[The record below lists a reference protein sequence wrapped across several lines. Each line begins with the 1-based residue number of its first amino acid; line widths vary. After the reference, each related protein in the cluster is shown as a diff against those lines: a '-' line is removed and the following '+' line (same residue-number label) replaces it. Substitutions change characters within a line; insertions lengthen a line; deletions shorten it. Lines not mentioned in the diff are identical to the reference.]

1 MKDMIYIDLDNVYGN
16 MKCRND
22 VEEHQISRRIS
33 WSIQRVKKYLG
44 FSGFTKSFGN
54 EEFLADKLKLQH
66 FKLGDNIFTNTPVVS
81 GHAKTCADGLITAEM
96 LRDLDDVDRV
106 ILFSSDVDFY
116 PICDLLLEKG
126 KEVVVVSH
134 GFANGLLRRH
144 CSEFIPVQPYG
155 LYWKDMKNTQ
165 FFSGKQRSRLR
176 NLPSYKQ
183 LELKLE
189 ETDKEP

>member
-1 MKDMIYIDLDNVYGN
+1 MKDMIYIDLDNVFGN
-16 MKCRND
+16 MKSRND
-22 VEEHQISRRIS
+22 VEESEISRRIS
-33 WSIQRVKKYLG
+33 WSIKRVKKYLDFDG
-44 FSGFTKSFGN
+44 FVKSFGN
-54 EEFLADKLKLQH
+54 EEFLVNKLKLHH

-81 GHAKTCADGLITAEM
+81 GHAKTCADGLITAEI
-96 LRDLDDVDRV
+96 LRDIDDVERF

-116 PICDLLLEKG
+116 PICDVLLEKG

-144 CSEFIPVQPYG
+144 CSDFIPVQPCG

-165 FFSGKQRSRLR
+165 FFSGKQRSRIR
-176 NLPSYKQ
+176 TLPPYKQ
-183 LELKLE
+183 LELNLE